1 MWPPKSSL
9 ALLLFIPALAGC
21 QFSMSAGGPD
31 YEKLENTISDNLN
44 ENYQGISKQVSGVDC
59 PRQSETPKAG
69 DTFICKADL
78 DGTPVRVLVTVKDDE
93 QNVDLSTMDTVYEL
107 SRVAQRLTQ
116 EISADRGFAVMVT
129 CGEGL
134 KVVEVGQSFECTAAD
149 RSGDTRQVKVT
160 AGAVDAP
167 DRWEIIDEP

>member
-1 MWPPKSSL
+1 M
-9 ALLLFIPALAGC
+9 AGC

-31 YEKLENTISDNLN
+31 YKKLENAISDNLN
-44 ENYQGISKQVSGVDC
+44 ENYQTFNKQVSGVDC
-59 PRQSETPKAG
+59 PRQSETPKTG

-93 QNVDLSTMDTVYEL
+93 QNVDFSTMDTVYDL
-107 SRVAQRLTQ
+107 STVAQRLTK

-134 KVVEVGQSFECTAAD
+134 KVVEIGQSFECTAAD
-149 RSGDTRQVKVT
+149 RNGDTRQVKVT

-167 DRWEIIDEP
+167 DRWEIIDKP

>member
-1 MWPPKSSL
+1 MRSLNSPL
-9 ALLLFIPALAGC
+9 ALLLLIPAMAGC

-31 YEKLENTISDNLN
+31 YKKLENAISDNLN
-44 ENYQGISKQVSGVDC
+44 ENYQTFNKQVSGVDC
-59 PRQSETPKAG
+59 PRQSETPKTG

-93 QNVDLSTMDTVYEL
+93 QNVDFSTMDTVYDL
-107 SRVAQRLTQ
+107 STVAQRLTQ

-134 KVVEVGQSFECTAAD
+134 KVVEIGQSFECTAAD
-149 RSGDTRQVKVT
+149 RNGDTRQVKVT

-167 DRWEIIDEP
+167 DRWEIIDKP